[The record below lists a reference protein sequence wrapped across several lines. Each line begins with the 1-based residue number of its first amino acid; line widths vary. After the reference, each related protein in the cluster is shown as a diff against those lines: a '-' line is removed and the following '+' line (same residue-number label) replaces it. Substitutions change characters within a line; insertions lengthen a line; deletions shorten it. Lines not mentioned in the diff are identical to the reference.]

1 MRVYRV
7 EDREGSGFYRSAET
21 PWDELKGEYQTA
33 PRHPA
38 PWADSRLGP
47 TWQSLEDLCDHRQW
61 HFGFTSKA
69 SLKRWFWLKVD
80 RVTMHKAGL
89 RVAVYDIPEK
99 FVRRGAAQC
108 IFHGDYHCAEYMVEA
123 IDLDKI

>member
-7 EDREGSGFYRSAET
+7 EDREGGGFYRSADT
-21 PWDELKGEYQTA
+21 PWDDLQGGYQTA

-38 PWADSRLGP
+38 PWADSRLAP
-47 TWQSLEDLCDHRQW
+47 EWNSLTSQRQW

-69 SLKRWFWLKVD
+69 SLKRWFWLKAD

-89 RVAVYDIPEK
+89 RVAVYEVPEK

-108 IFHGDYHCAEYMVEA
+108 IFHEDYHCAEHMVEA
-123 IDLDKI
+123 IQLDKI